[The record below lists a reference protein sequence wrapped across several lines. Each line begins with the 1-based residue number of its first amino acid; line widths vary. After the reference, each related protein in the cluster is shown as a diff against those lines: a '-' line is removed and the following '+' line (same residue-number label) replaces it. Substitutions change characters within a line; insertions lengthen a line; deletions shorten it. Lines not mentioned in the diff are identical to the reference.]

1 MRLGLLMAVMYV
13 MGRLG
18 LWAPY
23 GRMVDMVL
31 KLLNQACYEEWGP
44 TWQESLDNLEAGLD
58 G

>member
-1 MRLGLLMAVMYV
+1 MRLGLLMACMYV

-31 KLLNQACYEEWGP
+31 KLLDQACYEEWGP
-44 TWQESLDNLEAGLD
+44 LWWEGLDDLEAGFY